1 MKRYLMMLLLGWF
14 LASGAGRAEGLVSLR
29 GAELDV
35 RSVLATIGLIGGVNM
50 VLDDTVSGKLSLN
63 LQDVPFEV
71 ALETVTKAKGLSCQ
85 RVGDVIVVGSSER
98 IARSFSEVWTFRL
111 SHAKAT
117 EVVKLLQVVGGETK
131 PAAQE
136 KGALKSGEA
145 VKEAAV
151 DGQNRK
157 GRLQVDEYGNLIVFY
172 GSAQE
177 AAQIKAILEQVDR
190 TYCQV
195 ELEAEI
201 VALNRQAGKAL
212 GIDWHWS
219 QSTNY
224 PEYRA
229 PRYKDGIL
237 TEPGQYLRGK
247 DEMSG
252 TIRYGRSPAGIPY
265 EFYYNS
271 TIKALLSSGDAKLL
285 AKPKIMTLSGQKA
298 TINIGDRV
306 PVPTTTTSNNI
317 TTTSLE
323 YQDCGI
329 ILQYLPRV
337 NADGQ
342 ILALVHTEVSSP
354 LFVPDLKAYKFTKRS
369 ADTEVRI
376 KDGETL
382 IIGGLIGKEEMKS
395 LKRIPFLSDLPVLGG
410 LFKNREDSGNESE
423 LVIFLTARIVK

>member
-1 MKRYLMMLLLGWF
+1 MKRRLYMILLCWF
-14 LASGAGRAEGLVSLR
+14 LLSGTGRAEGLVSLC
-29 GAELDV
+29 GVELDV

-50 VLDDTVSGKLSLN
+50 VLDDTVSGRLSLN
-63 LQDVPFEV
+63 LHEVPFEL
-71 ALETVTKAKGLSCQ
+71 ALETVTKAKGLHCQ
-85 RVGDVIVVGSSER
+85 RVGDVIVVGSAER
-98 IARSFSEVWTFRL
+98 IARSFTDVWTFRL

-117 EVVKLLQVVGGETK
+117 EVVKLLQVVGGSDAK
-131 PAAQE
+131 ASPQGKA
-136 KGALKSGEA
+136 ALKPGET
-145 VKEAAV
+145 VKAAAES
-151 DGQNRK
+151 QSRTE
-157 GRLQVDEYGNLIVFY
+157 RLKVDEYNNLIVFY
-172 GSAQE
+172 GSPEE

-190 TYCQV
+190 PYCQV

-201 VALNRQAGKAL
+201 VALNRQASKAL
-212 GIDWHWS
+212 GVDWHWS
-219 QSTNY
+219 ESVNY

-229 PRYKDGIL
+229 PRYKDGNL
-237 TEPGQYLRGK
+237 TEPGQNLRGK

-271 TIKALLSSGDAKLL
+271 MIKALFSSGDAKLL
-285 AKPKIMTLSGQKA
+285 AKPKIMTLSGQTA

-382 IIGGLIGKEEMKS
+382 IIGGLIGKEEMKA
-395 LKRIPFLSDLPVLGG
+395 LKRVPFLSDLPLIGG
-410 LFKNREDSGNESE
+410 FFKSREDSGNESE